1 MTIAVTA
8 FRRNPLTGIGK
19 PKRLKRNLAGWWSKR
34 INEEHCLVYKILGV
48 TPDQTLIIIQARY
61 HY

>member
-8 FRRNPLTGIGK
+8 FRGNRLTGIGK
-19 PKRLKRNLAGWWSKR
+19 PKLLKLNRAGWWSRR
-34 INEEHCLVYKILGV
+34 INEEHRLVYKISGV